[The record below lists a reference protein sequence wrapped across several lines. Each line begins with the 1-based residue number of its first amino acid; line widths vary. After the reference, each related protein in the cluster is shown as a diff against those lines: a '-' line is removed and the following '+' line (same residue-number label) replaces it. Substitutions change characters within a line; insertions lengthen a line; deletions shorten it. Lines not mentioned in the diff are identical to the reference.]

1 MRCLPRCR
9 QGSGSCRSSQVEVA
23 LRGTGYRAQ
32 IARSWTTQV
41 DPDAVAPP
49 GLFLIEP
56 FPRPQGMIQLWPAS
70 GVYIKPTDVCIE
82 PTSPG
87 VHTGMTAR
95 SEKTPRRSLK
105 VKRFPFFW
113 SGIENGSGPDDSPG
127 KAANCLLHLACFEL
141 FIGLIRR

>member
-1 MRCLPRCR
+1 M
-9 QGSGSCRSSQVEVA
+9 
-23 LRGTGYRAQ
+23 AQ
-32 IARSWTTQV
+32 SKK

-105 VKRFPFFW
+105 VKVSPS
-113 SGIENGSGPDDSPG
+113 SGRESKTGAGPT
-127 KAANCLLHLACFEL
+127 
-141 FIGLIRR
+141 IRPARQQIVCSTWRALNFSLD